1 MVTMC
6 DYLNGKKNS
15 WETICLLGLLREVKG
30 IMGLWSS
37 LFLHISLWKYWAAE
51 LRAAADTEAVTSFR
65 CVTLVIATRRPNK
78 NPSCS
83 IHTAATPPD
92 WIRTQDV
99 FRILCP
105 GTFKEL
111 CFSCPRIQPWR

>member
-1 MVTMC
+1 MC

-15 WETICLLGLLREVKG
+15 WEIICLLGLLREVKG

-37 LFLHISLWKYWAAE
+37 LFPHISLWKYWAAE
-51 LRAAADTEAVTSFR
+51 LRAAADIGAVTSFR
-65 CVTLVIATRRPNK
+65 YVTLVIATGGPNK
-78 NPSCS
+78 HPSCS
-83 IHTAATPPD
+83 IHTAVTPPD

-111 CFSCPRIQPWR
+111 SFLCPRIWPWR